1 MRLVTICLA
10 FALALAACSGVKN
23 PLVNPPPTPQQVAH
37 KEGQMLAA
45 AGFVVVPLDSP
56 LRKER
61 MNSLVP
67 LKVQYIVGR
76 TGNIHYWMADPYD
89 CQCLYR
95 GDEQA
100 YQRYEKYKL
109 EEQFNEEQAQVAQ
122 NSLEAA
128 EADQINENLELM
140 NPYGVGFGPLYGW

>member
-1 MRLVTICLA
+1 
-10 FALALAACSGVKN
+10 
-23 PLVNPPPTPQQVAH
+23 
-37 KEGQMLAA
+37 MLAA

-56 LRKER
+56 LRQQR

-67 LKVQYIVGR
+67 LRVQYIVGR

-100 YQRYEKYKL
+100 YQRYEKYQM
-109 EEQFNEEQAQVAQ
+109 EEKFNEEQAEVAQ

-128 EADQINENLELM
+128 EADQINENMELM